1 MWQHRI
7 SHENVSTG
15 PHLQLFWVILAGYR
29 QFFILSNPYLTPRMP
44 QKESKFVICPKWV
57 TVSNLWWEITS
68 LCKFAASGVLLLE
81 KWTIFDL
88 FWSLGC
94 SKKGQNLWFLLNEWQ
109 YKICDQKLYLCAN
122 IQLLG
127 IILLEMANFDPL
139 FWPPFDPR
147 RLEKWRSHGKKD
159 IGWKR

>member
-7 SHENVSTG
+7 SHEKVSTG

-109 YKICDQKLYLCAN
+109 YKICDQKLYLCA
-122 IQLLG
+122 ISSFWVLFYWKWR
-127 IILLEMANFDPL
+127 ILTLSFDPL
-139 FWPPFDPR
+139 LTP
-147 RLEKWRSHGKKD
+147 G
-159 IGWKR
+159 G